1 VIFLLVVFPPTHL
14 FSHLLCS
21 NPMTPRKTTYSA
33 PFHVYPVGRFPELG
47 GVSPFH
53 STSIKIYR
61 YCESHFVPPD
71 PTPLSRS
78 LVDPGVKFRF
88 RADEWRTGRES
99 EKQNYRGR
107 FEDAPDAILDGPEPG
122 RSDQILPPRP
132 PPSTPV
138 GPALG
143 VSGADFEPPQVISP
157 PLLPGD
163 EQPGVEAEIPWS
175 SVRDDEMGDG
185 GGYHPC
191 DPPQSASHRENWS
204 MNYPPWHAPG
214 RSGVRSWGDQD
225 LAIRLS
231 ADQLPLPASGGDT
244 PSAAVSVS
252 SHSGFLSNSQPNIGS
267 GIFSDISGSQYI
279 ISNFGERR
287 SVTPSIQ
294 QSSSNDVPR
303 YVP

>member
-1 VIFLLVVFPPTHL
+1 MGGVFP
-14 FSHLLCS
+14 
-21 NPMTPRKTTYSA
+21 
-33 PFHVYPVGRFPELG
+33 FP
-47 GVSPFH
+47 
-53 STSIKIYR
+53 STSIEIYR

-157 PLLPGD
+157 RLLPGD

-191 DPPQSASHRENWS
+191 DPPQSASHREKWS

-225 LAIRLS
+225 LAIRISNNPPLS
-231 ADQLPLPASGGDT
+231 ADQLPLPSSGGDT
-244 PSAAVSVS
+244 PPAAVSVS
-252 SHSGFLSNSQPNIGS
+252 GHSGFLSNSQPNIGS
-267 GIFSDISGSQYI
+267 STFNDVSGSQYNI
-279 ISNFGERR
+279 CSFGQRR

-294 QSSSNDVPR
+294 RSSSNDVPGQG